1 VEQTEMPKITHTTN
15 PLITSTGF
23 IPDETT
29 RQNDEYY
36 RRMQARKQAKR
47 EQNLELLMLL
57 SALESWSFA
66 ADHRLPEM
74 LATRLDAAVDAL
86 RAEVLTEAQP

>member
-1 VEQTEMPKITHTTN
+1 MPKITYTPN

-29 RQNDEYY
+29 GINDEYF
-36 RRMQARKQAKR
+36 RKLQEHKQEKR
-47 EQNLELLMLL
+47 EQTIDLLMLL

-66 ADHRLPEM
+66 ADHRLPEV
-74 LATRLDAAVDAL
+74 LAARLDAAVAAL
-86 RAEVLTEAQP
+86 RAEVLEDVK

>member
-1 VEQTEMPKITHTTN
+1 MKITHTEE
-15 PLITSTGF
+15 PMITSTGF

-29 RQNDEYY
+29 SQNDEYF
-36 RRMQARKQAKR
+36 RQMQARRQAKR
-47 EQNLELLMLL
+47 EQNIELLMLL

-86 RAEVLTEAQP
+86 RAEVLTEDRP

>member
-1 VEQTEMPKITHTTN
+1 MESVMTKITHTEM

-23 IPDETT
+23 IPDENT

-36 RRMQARKQAKR
+36 LKMQARKQARR
-47 EQNLELLMLL
+47 EQTLELLMLL
-57 SALESWSFA
+57 SAMESWSFA

-74 LATRLDAAVDAL
+74 LATRLDAAVAAL
-86 RAEVLTEAQP
+86 RDEVLEGGE

>member
-1 VEQTEMPKITHTTN
+1 MKITHTSN

-23 IPDETT
+23 IPDEST

-36 RRMQARKQAKR
+36 RQTRERKQARR
-47 EQNLELLMLL
+47 EHNLDLLMLL

-66 ADHRLPEM
+66 ADHRLPES
-74 LATRLDAAVDAL
+74 LAARLDAAVDVL
-86 RAEVLTEAQP
+86 KDEVLIGGES

>member
-1 VEQTEMPKITHTTN
+1 MKITHTEA

-23 IPDETT
+23 ITDETT

-36 RRMQARKQAKR
+36 RQLRERKQARR
-47 EQNLELLMLL
+47 EQTLDLLMLL

-74 LATRLDAAVDAL
+74 LATRLDSAVEAL
-86 RAEVLTEAQP
+86 RAEVLSGCES

>member
-1 VEQTEMPKITHTTN
+1 MSKITHTEA
-15 PLITSTGF
+15 PMITSTGF
-23 IPDETT
+23 IPDENT
-29 RQNDEYY
+29 RLNDS
-36 RRMQARKQAKR
+36 RFRQMQARRQAKR
-47 EQNLELLMLL
+47 EQTLDLLMLL

-86 RAEVLTEAQP
+86 RAEVLEGASES

>member
-1 VEQTEMPKITHTTN
+1 MSKITHTEA
-15 PLITSTGF
+15 PMITSTGF

-29 RQNDEYY
+29 GINDEYY
-36 RRMQARKQAKR
+36 RQMRERKQAKR

-66 ADHRLPEM
+66 AEHRLPEM
-74 LATRLDAAVDAL
+74 LATRLDAAVEAL
-86 RAEVLTEAQP
+86 RAEILSGGDA

>member
-1 VEQTEMPKITHTTN
+1 MKITHTEA

-29 RQNDEYY
+29 RQNDEYF
-36 RRMQARKQAKR
+36 RQMQARKHARR
-47 EQNLELLMLL
+47 EQTLDLLMLL

-74 LATRLDAAVDAL
+74 LATRLDSAVEAL
-86 RAEVLTEAQP
+86 RAEVLGGGE